1 MKNVHVWL
9 PRLLMSVFQVM
20 LMVLTTFTPVKL
32 FGLYSWRWWQKLHHE
47 TFVCTS
53 IYFLLLF
60 FLQVVKNKG
69 SGKRNRLYLV
79 RALKLTWPQ
88 NVRTGT
94 HSWTSKL
101 LHPKGIKNTWM
112 IFTIHEC
119 WHIAWTCR
127 ALFPWS
133 RHVHGE
139 SFKSCFNFSRF
150 CGH

>member
-20 LMVLTTFTPVKL
+20 LMVLTTFTPVTL

-88 NVRTGT
+88 NVRTEHTAGHLNCYIPKVLKT
-94 HSWTSKL
+94 LEWYLQYTSA
-101 LHPKGIKNTWM
+101 G
-112 IFTIHEC
+112 
-119 WHIAWTCR
+119 HIAWTCR

-139 SFKSCFNFSRF
+139 SFKSCFNFCRF